1 MQNLRE
7 SVDDYKYV
15 GLGWYPANPER
26 FREGVAFL
34 AARTFPNCQGP
45 VWIACEG
52 PKGPHRFV
60 TFWNGSPRSESMNR
74 EKVIETVTKVRT
86 LQALTNMTGTITK
99 RSQGL
104 LLQSLTPEELILA
117 AEMLTKDGQNNGNAR

>member
-1 MQNLRE
+1 
-7 SVDDYKYV
+7 
-15 GLGWYPANPER
+15 
-26 FREGVAFL
+26 
-34 AARTFPNCQGP
+34 
-45 VWIACEG
+45 
-52 PKGPHRFV
+52 
-60 TFWNGSPRSESMNR
+60 MNR